1 MVIMRCPYV
10 SLAAGAEQEVVNTA
24 NKWIKYLAKKHEE
37 LSSHIEALGID
48 LQYLNQLATELQ
60 KTGKTSFLNHKIN

>member
-1 MVIMRCPYV
+1 MFLAIIHCPYV
-10 SLAAGAEQEVVNTA
+10 SLAVGAEQE
-24 NKWIKYLAKKHEE
+24 WIEYLAQKHEE

>member
-1 MVIMRCPYV
+1 MAIMHCPYI
-10 SLAAGAEQEVVNTA
+10 SLAAGAEQEFVNTA

-37 LSSHIEALGID
+37 LSFHIKALGIH
-48 LQYLNQLATELQ
+48 LQYLNQLAIELQ